1 MRLIRLLP
9 FILFVLLAGI
19 FGFVLMDKQ
28 AMTQSPLL
36 DKTMPDFSVPL
47 YKSADTLDKA
57 SMQKPAVM
65 VFWASWCGICKI
77 NLPIVSQF
85 AADHNIAFYGVAYR
99 DTEKLLDHVMPSL
112 SQNVTFT
119 ALGVDEQGGVSSQF
133 GLVGVPTLF
142 AMDKDGAIRFVKAGP
157 VTRKDLEKHV
167 LPLVE

>member
-1 MRLIRLLP
+1 MNFIRLLP

-36 DKTMPDFSVPL
+36 DKAIPEFSLPV
-47 YKSADTLDKA
+47 YKQTDHFQSA
-57 SMQKPAVM
+57 SMQKPAII

-77 NLPIVSQF
+77 NLPVVSKF
-85 AADHNIAFYGVAYR
+85 AADHKIAFYGVAYR
-99 DTEKLLDHVMPSL
+99 DNENLLNQVMPSL
-112 SQNVTFT
+112 AKNVTFT
-119 ALGVDEQGGVSSQF
+119 QLALDEQGSVSSRF

-142 AMDKDGAIRFVKAGP
+142 AVDENGIVRYVKSGAVS
-157 VTRKDLEKHV
+157 TKDLEKHV